1 MRSKIMKLTT
11 TLAVLG
17 LCTTGLFSAA
27 NAQGPNPSSRTYVDQ
42 NGAIVVLP
50 PYEVRNSEIP
60 TPTTTIPLNVG
71 PEYAGQQ
78 VDMLFMV
85 DKSGRAYNID
95 ADTSNM
101 PDRYTNVKTASLV
114 TQLAVN
120 IGGWQFEPARDS
132 AGNPVER
139 MVRLPINLGG

>member
-1 MRSKIMKLTT
+1 MKITT
-11 TLAVLG
+11 KLAVIA

-27 NAQGPNPSSRTYVDQ
+27 NAQGPTPTERTYVDQ

-60 TPTTTIPLNVG
+60 IPVQTVPLNVG
-71 PEYAGQQ
+71 PEFAGQQ

-95 ADTSNM
+95 ADTTNM
-101 PDRYTNVKTASLV
+101 PDRYTNVRTASLV
-114 TQLAVN
+114 TQLAVS
-120 IGGWQFEPARDS
+120 ISGWQFEPARDS

-139 MVRLPINLGG
+139 MVRLPITLGG